1 MADRLDE
8 LRERIRRADEAYFV
22 RDAPEMADAEY
33 DAVVR
38 ELAALEAERGVAT
51 AAAVGA
57 PPAAGFAPMRHLAP
71 MLSLDNVFGPEELEG
86 WYARVVR
93 DLGRAPRL
101 ACELK
106 IDGVAVSLVYED
118 GVLVRGGTRG
128 DGAVGEDVTVNLRT
142 IADVPARLKS
152 GVEARGIA
160 EVRGEVY
167 LPRAAFEKLNAQA
180 GEERGGRLFANP
192 RNAAAGGLRQKDPAV
207 TAARG
212 LKLLCYA
219 TGRVDARVAKTHA
232 EEIAWLR
239 AEGFPVD
246 DTARTVDTLDEALA
260 YCRERE
266 ARRRELPF
274 DIDGAVVKVD
284 DLAGRA
290 ELGAT
295 AKAPRWA
302 VAYKFAAEERT
313 TLLRRIT
320 VNTGRTGKVTPF
332 AVLDPVFVGGATVGL
347 ATLSNE
353 DEVHRKDVREGDT
366 VLVRRA
372 GDVRPEVLGPVLSLR
387 PATAVPW
394 TFPTSCPSCGVAL
407 VRKPEEADWRCPNKA
422 TCPAQGMEWLI
433 HFAQTLEI
441 DGIGYKT
448 AASLLESGLVS
459 DPGDLFLLTPE
470 RLRTLP
476 GFGAKSAQKLV
487 GAIAAKKEWPLW
499 RLLVALNI
507 RLVGP
512 QTARALARAFGRLDA
527 LAGASPEDIAKV
539 EGIGKTVAASVSDW
553 LGGAAG
559 RALVEK
565 LGEAGVRAEEPPD
578 AGPLAGKTV
587 VFTGNFTAASR
598 EGMEAK
604 AEAAGANVASSV
616 SKKTSFLVVGI
627 DPGATKLKKA
637 ESLGVERI
645 DEAELLRRM
654 T

>member
-22 RDAPEMADAEY
+22 HDEPEMADAEY
-33 DAVVR
+33 DALRR
-38 ELAALEAERGVAT
+38 ELSALEAERGT
-51 AAAVGA
+51 AASDTVGSSLV
-57 PPAAGFAPMRHLAP
+57 AGFAQLRHHAP
-71 MLSLDNVFGPEELEG
+71 MLSLDNVFGPEELAA

-106 IDGVAVSLVYED
+106 IDGLAVSLVYQD
-118 GVLVRGGTRG
+118 GVFVRGGTRG
-128 DGAVGEDVTVNLRT
+128 DGAVGEDVTTNLRT
-142 IADVPARLKS
+142 IADVPARMK
-152 GVEARGIA
+152 GTAHGIT

-167 LPRAAFEKLNAQA
+167 LPRAAFERLNAA
-180 GEERGGRLFANP
+180 AGGRLFANP

-232 EEIAWLR
+232 EEIVWLR
-239 AEGFPVD
+239 AAGFPVD
-246 DTARTVDTLDEALA
+246 DTARTVDTLDEALTF
-260 YCRERE
+260 CRERE
-266 ARRRELPF
+266 TRRRELPF

-332 AVLDPVFVGGATVGL
+332 AVLEPVFVGGATVGL
-347 ATLSNE
+347 ASLSNE
-353 DEVHRKDVREGDT
+353 DEVRRKDVREGDT

-372 GDVRPEVLGPVLSLR
+372 GDVRPEVLGPVLALR
-387 PATAVPW
+387 PPDAVPW
-394 TFPTSCPSCGVAL
+394 VFPSTCGSCATAL
-407 VRKPEEADWRCPNKA
+407 VRMPGEADWRCPNKA
-422 TCPAQGMEWLI
+422 TCPAQGMEWLM

-448 AASLLESGLVS
+448 AASLLESGLVT

-470 RLRTLP
+470 TLRTLP

-487 GAIAAKKEWPLW
+487 DGIAAKKEWPLW

-512 QTARALARAFGRLDA
+512 QTARALARAFGRLGA
-527 LAGASPEDIAKV
+527 LAAASPEDIAKV
-539 EGIGKTVAASVSDW
+539 DGIGKTVAASVSDW
-553 LGGAAG
+553 LGGAGG

-565 LGEAGVRAEEPPD
+565 LREAGVRAEEPPES
-578 AGPLAGKTV
+578 GPLAGKTV
-587 VFTGNFTAASR
+587 VFTGNFTSTSR
-598 EGMEAK
+598 EAMEAK
-604 AEAAGANVASSV
+604 AETAGANVASSV
-616 SKKTSFLVVGI
+616 SKKTTFLVVGT

-637 ESLGVERI
+637 EFLGVERI

-654 T
+654 TPT